1 VLLNWRLK
9 FMQKNLARLAVTD
22 YKHLKK
28 RANHLN
34 INQYN
39 TLHSA
44 QLLGYVTDIKPS
56 LQT

>member
-1 VLLNWRLK
+1 
-9 FMQKNLARLAVTD
+9 MQKNLARLAVTD